1 MSLISLVGAGKDY
14 GIRTLFS
21 DLELHVG
28 PRERLGLIGP
38 NGAGK
43 STLLRVLA
51 GREPLDRGERRCSS
65 KLNVVL
71 LDQEPDL
78 DPARTVLEEVF
89 AAGGERLALL
99 REHEEL
105 SLALAA
111 DPASDTLLARLSSCN
126 HRMDSC
132 NAWDLE
138 RDCRE
143 VLERLGIGG
152 GSELLGRRVGEL
164 SGGNRRRV
172 ALAAALV
179 AQPEVLLLDEPTN
192 HLDAEGVEWLQG
204 WLDRFAGALVLV
216 THDRYL
222 LDRVT
227 RRIVAVERGEARPYE
242 GNYATYLER
251 RAEEEASEQAS
262 AAKFRGSLRRELAWL
277 RQGPKAR
284 STKQKARLQRIEAMR
299 EAPSRQAKGQVSLTS
314 TARRIGKQA
323 ITAAGLCVGVPANP
337 PGGDGSK
344 PKTGRPEGPAEPPEA
359 APHPGPDNPGPRL
372 LLRDFSYD
380 FSPEDRV
387 GIIGPNG
394 VGKSSLLEV
403 IAGRRMPSA
412 GTLELG
418 STVKLAYFDQHSEV
432 LLADRAQRKV
442 IDVVQEAASRVE
454 VDGVELSASQL
465 LERFLFP
472 PAQQHQPVAKLS
484 GGERRR
490 LHLCR
495 LLIEAPNVL
504 LLDEPTNDLD
514 VNTLGVLEDFLE
526 DFRGCVV
533 VVSHDRWF
541 LDRTVDRLFCFR
553 DGQLERFE
561 GNYSS
566 YLERQQAAAGRPVGG
581 AAQTGSAAAP
591 SSNNRPTAKPTPP
604 RRRSFKEN
612 RELESIERD
621 LPLWEERRG
630 SLETSLANPS
640 GGDYGQLETLTQEL
654 AELVERIHSAEERW
668 LELSERPN

>member
-299 EAPSRQAKGQVSLTS
+299 EAPTRQAKGQVSLTS

-323 ITAAGLCVGVPANP
+323 ITAAGLCVGVPASP
-337 PGGDGSK
+337 PGGDASG
-344 PKTGRPEGPAEPPEA
+344 PRPGRPEGPAEPPEE
-359 APHPGPDNPGPRL
+359 APHPGPENPGPRL

-454 VDGVELSASQL
+454 VDGVEVSASQL

-566 YLERQQAAAGRPVGG
+566 YLERQQAAAGRPAGG